1 MTSAYLTEKQ
11 LLIWDLHRL
20 GRTQADIGREID
32 ATRQAAHNALKI
44 SLGKVE
50 AALRHTA
57 EASMIETRHVDPK
70 NGILLGTMPSND
82 SRVIITF
89 SKRYGM
95 HTWHYE
101 EPTCQGCRWTKR
113 CTERL
118 FNEAEERKIE
128 LGEDER
134 KLPPSRLA
142 NFIFSR
148 LIPELEA

>member
-89 SKRYGM
+89 SKRHGM
-95 HTWHYE
+95 QTWHYE
-101 EPTCQGCRWTKR
+101 QPDCGACRW
-113 CTERL
+113 
-118 FNEAEERKIE
+118 EERCRKRLLDEVEERGIHLSSEDRE
-128 LGEDER
+128 LSPS
-134 KLPPSRLA
+134 KLA
-142 NFIFSR
+142 HAIFSKI
-148 LIPELEA
+148 IPGLTP